1 MSIKKLAGQTLWYG
15 LPTIGSRF
23 IGYIL
28 NFSLAYIY
36 HAVDTAD
43 LVTIYAIIP
52 FLNILF
58 TYGVETSYFRF
69 VQNKNKDELY
79 GTLNI
84 SIVTTTIFFTGI
96 LLFFSKDLANAT
108 YMPDHPEYFKWIALI
123 ILFDTLSTLPFAKL
137 RQEGRPRKY
146 AFVRIFSIVINV
158 LIVIYFLGVCPG
170 IEARD
175 PKSILLVFYNPSI
188 GIGYYLIGN
197 LIGSMVTFILLWKEF
212 STIHFVFKRKLWKE
226 VMKYSYPLIIVG
238 LGGMINEMLSRLVYQ
253 YVTPISP
260 LEAKQ
265 QLGIFGANYRL
276 AVLITIFIQMFRMAA
291 EPFFFNQSLK
301 EDAKK
306 TYARVMKFF
315 VIACCCMFLVV
326 GLYLDIFQKILT
338 LKYAEYGEG
347 IHIVPILA
355 LGNVFLGIYYNLSV
369 WYKLTNNN
377 WYGAAIT
384 IAGAVITVLLNIW
397 WIPVFGYT
405 GSAWATFTC
414 YFFMMVSSYLLGQK
428 FYPIPYARKKLI
440 AYLIIVVI
448 LYFIHKALIL
458 LYHNTWF
465 SVSAATLLLGIFILF
480 IARVEKREFRRLPVI
495 GKFFGAMP
503 VPPEERLPELP

>member
-15 LPTIGSRF
+15 LPTITSRF

-69 VQNKNKDELY
+69 VQNKNKNELY
-79 GTLNI
+79 STLNI
-84 SIVTTTIFFTGI
+84 SIVSTTILFTTL
-96 LLFFSKDLANAT
+96 LLFFSQDLANAT
-108 YMPDHPEYFKWIALI
+108 YMPSHPEYFKWVAWI
-123 ILFDTLSTLPFAKL
+123 IFFDTLSTLPFAKL

-146 AFVRIFSIVINV
+146 AFVRLFSIVINV
-158 LIVIYFLGVCPG
+158 LIVVYFLGVCPG
-170 IEARD
+170 IAAKD
-175 PKSILLVFYNPSI
+175 PTSPLLIFYNPSL

-197 LIGSMVTFILLWKEF
+197 LVGSIATFILLVKEF
-212 STIHFVFKRKLWKE
+212 RTMTFSFSKNLWKE

-253 YVTPISP
+253 YVVPISP
-260 LEAKQ
+260 IEAKE

-276 AVLITIFIQMFRMAA
+276 AILITIFIQMFRMAA
-291 EPFFFNQSLK
+291 EPFFFNQSEKKNAK
-301 EDAKK
+301 E

-326 GLYLDIFQKILT
+326 GLYLDLFQKLLT
-338 LKYAEYGEG
+338 IKYSEYGEG

-384 IAGAVITVLLNIW
+384 IAGAIITVALNIW
-397 WIPVFGYT
+397 WIPEFGYT
-405 GSAWATFTC
+405 GSAWATFCC

-428 FYPIPYARKKLI
+428 IYAIPYAKKKLI
-440 AYLIIVVI
+440 AYLLLAVI
-448 LYFIHKALIL
+448 FYFIHKFVIQLYHPFWFSMVTATIL
-458 LYHNTWF
+458 L
-465 SVSAATLLLGIFILF
+465 AGFILF
-480 IARVEKREFRRLPVI
+480 ITRMEKHEFQKFPMI
-495 GKFFGAMP
+495 GKFFGASP
-503 VPPEERLPELP
+503 IPPEEEEPQLQ

>member
-1 MSIKKLAGQTLWYG
+1 MSIKKLAGQTIWYG
-15 LPTIGSRF
+15 LPTIASRF

-69 VQNKNKDELY
+69 VQDKNKNELY
-79 GTLNI
+79 STLNI
-84 SIVTTTIFFTGI
+84 SVVITTICFTGI
-96 LLFFSKDLANAT
+96 LLFFSKDLARAT
-108 YMPDHPEYFKWIALI
+108 YMPNHPEYFRWIAWI
-123 ILFDTLSTLPFAKL
+123 IFFDTLSTLPFAKL

-146 AFVRIFSIVINV
+146 AFVRIFSIIINV
-158 LIVIYFLGVCPG
+158 LIVIYFLGVCPA
-170 IEARD
+170 IAAKD
-175 PKSILLVFYNPSI
+175 PKSILLLLYYPTI

-212 STIHFVFKRKLWKE
+212 STIKFAFNGKLWKE

-253 YVTPISP
+253 HVIPISP
-260 LEAKQ
+260 EAAKE

-291 EPFFFNQSLK
+291 EPFFFNQSQK
-301 EDAKK
+301 ENAKK

-315 VIACCCMFLVV
+315 VIACCCIFLVV
-326 GLYLDIFQKILT
+326 GLYLDVFQKILT
-338 LKYAEYGEG
+338 LKFAEYGKG

-369 WYKLTNNN
+369 WYKLTNKN

-384 IAGAVITVLLNIW
+384 IAGAVITVVLNIW
-397 WIPVFGYT
+397 WIPKFGYT

-428 FYPIPYARKKLI
+428 FYRIPYARKKLV
-440 AYLIIVVI
+440 AYLTIAVLI
-448 LYFIHKALIL
+448 YFMHKALIN
-458 LYHNTWF
+458 LYHNMSF
-465 SVSAATLLLGIFILF
+465 SIITATVLFVLFIVF
-480 IARVEKREFRRLPVI
+480 IARIEKKEFQKLPMI
-495 GKFFGAMP
+495 GKFFGAVP
-503 VPPEERLPELP
+503 VASEEQQPQLP

>member
-15 LPTIGSRF
+15 LPTITSRF

-28 NFSLAYIY
+28 NFSLAYLY

-43 LVTIYAIIP
+43 IVTIYAIIP

-58 TYGVETSYFRF
+58 TYGVETGYFRF
-69 VQNKNKDELY
+69 VQNKNKNELY
-79 GTLNI
+79 STLNI
-84 SIVTTTIFFTGI
+84 SILITTILFTAL
-96 LLFFSKDLANAT
+96 LLFFSQELANAT
-108 YMPDHPEYFKWIALI
+108 FMPTHPEYFRWIAWI
-123 ILFDTLSTLPFAKL
+123 IFFDTLSTLPFAKL
-137 RQEGRPRKY
+137 RQENRPRKY
-146 AFVRIFSIVINV
+146 AFVRILSIVINV
-158 LIVIYFLGVCPG
+158 LIVVYFLGVCPA
-170 IEARD
+170 IADKD
-175 PKSILLVFYNPSI
+175 PNSPLLLFYDPSI

-197 LIGSMVTFILLWKEF
+197 LIGSMVTFILLLNEF
-212 STIHFVFKRKLWKE
+212 KTIHFSFNGKLWKE

-253 YVTPISP
+253 YVVPISP
-260 LEAKQ
+260 LEAKE

-291 EPFFFNQSLK
+291 EPFFFNQSQK
-301 EDAKK
+301 ENAKN

-326 GLYLDIFQKILT
+326 GLYLDLFQKLLT
-338 LKYAEYGEG
+338 LKYSEYGEG

-377 WYGAAIT
+377 LYGAAIT
-384 IAGAVITVLLNIW
+384 IAGAVITIVLNIW
-397 WIPVFGYT
+397 WIPLFGYT
-405 GSAWATFTC
+405 GSAWATFCC
-414 YFFMMVSSYLLGQK
+414 YLFMMVSSYLLGQK
-428 FYPIPYARKKLI
+428 FYPIHYARKKLI
-440 AYLIIVVI
+440 AYLLLSVI
-448 LYFIHKALIL
+448 LFFTHQSLIY
-458 LYHNTWF
+458 LYNPIWF
-465 SVSAATLLLGIFILF
+465 SVTTATIFLVMFILF
-480 IARVEKREFRRLPVI
+480 IARIEKKEFQKLPLI

-503 VPPEERLPELP
+503 VQPEEQQPRLP